1 MKRLSLKATSLILAL
16 VLALSL
22 SVTAFADD
30 NAASMTR
37 AEVTQEV
44 IKNMGLAAQAEASA
58 KDASAFKDVAEGSKF
73 EGAINLA
80 YSKGIVNGVS
90 KDAFAPDA
98 AVTQLE
104 AAAMILRSTGLDKA
118 LLKDWPADY
127 DDMVRPDGRPDLRG
141 VQARDDGDA
150 RADAQECRGDR
161 GQAGHRHQL
170 VLQRPELR
178 LPQDDLQDRR
188 RYPRR
193 ARSGDEH
200 GREVRCRG

>member
-80 YSKGIVNGVS
+80 YSKGIVNGGEGW
-90 KDAFAPDA
+90 
-98 AVTQLE
+98 LE
-104 AAAMILRSTGLDKA
+104 FDYVPEEHEIRAGK
-118 LLKDWPADY
+118 ADY
-127 DDMVRPDGRPDLRG
+127 TGRLCVIGAQLKEDKLAELFG
-141 VQARDDGDA
+141 V
-150 RADAQECRGDR
+150 
-161 GQAGHRHQL
+161 
-170 VLQRPELR
+170 
-178 LPQDDLQDRR
+178 
-188 RYPRR
+188 
-193 ARSGDEH
+193 
-200 GREVRCRG
+200 

>member
-73 EGAINLA
+73 EGADPTSPTPRALSTA
-80 YSKGIVNGVS
+80 SARTHLCRRSRY
-90 KDAFAPDA
+90 
-98 AVTQLE
+98 AVGSG
-104 AAAMILRSTGLDKA
+104 RHD
-118 LLKDWPADY
+118 PA
-127 DDMVRPDGRPDLRG
+127 
-141 VQARDDGDA
+141 Q
-150 RADAQECRGDR
+150 
-161 GQAGHRHQL
+161 H
-170 VLQRPELR
+170 
-178 LPQDDLQDRR
+178 
-188 RYPRR
+188 
-193 ARSGDEH
+193 RSGQGTAE
-200 GREVRCRG
+200 GLARGL

>member
-90 KDAFAPDA
+90 P
-98 AVTQLE
+98 TQP
-104 AAAMILRSTGLDKA
+104 LRSWK
-118 LLKDWPADY
+118 
-127 DDMVRPDGRPDLRG
+127 RPR
-141 VQARDDGDA
+141 
-150 RADAQECRGDR
+150 
-161 GQAGHRHQL
+161 
-170 VLQRPELR
+170 
-178 LPQDDLQDRR
+178 
-188 RYPRR
+188 
-193 ARSGDEH
+193 
-200 GREVRCRG
+200 

>member
-58 KDASAFKDVAEGSKF
+58 KDASAFKDVVEGSKF

-90 KDAFAPDA
+90 KDAFG
-98 AVTQLE
+98 
-104 AAAMILRSTGLDKA
+104 SG
-118 LLKDWPADY
+118 
-127 DDMVRPDGRPDLRG
+127 
-141 VQARDDGDA
+141 RDDPAQHRPGQGAAEGLA
-150 RADAQECRGDR
+150 RG
-161 GQAGHRHQL
+161 L
-170 VLQRPELR
+170 
-178 LPQDDLQDRR
+178 
-188 RYPRR
+188 
-193 ARSGDEH
+193 
-200 GREVRCRG
+200 

>member
-58 KDASAFKDVAEGSKF
+58 KDASAFKDVAEGNKF

-90 KDAFAPDA
+90 KDAFARRSRY
-98 AVTQLE
+98 AVG
-104 AAAMILRSTGLDKA
+104 SG
-118 LLKDWPADY
+118 
-127 DDMVRPDGRPDLRG
+127 
-141 VQARDDGDA
+141 RDDP
-150 RADAQECRGDR
+150 AQ
-161 GQAGHRHQL
+161 H
-170 VLQRPELR
+170 
-178 LPQDDLQDRR
+178 
-188 RYPRR
+188 
-193 ARSGDEH
+193 RSGQGAAE
-200 GREVRCRG
+200 GLARGL

>member
-30 NAASMTR
+30 SAASMTR

-80 YSKGIVNGVS
+80 YPRALSTAS
-90 KDAFAPDA
+90 ARTHLRP
-98 AVTQLE
+98 TQP
-104 AAAMILRSTGLDKA
+104 LRSWK
-118 LLKDWPADY
+118 
-127 DDMVRPDGRPDLRG
+127 RPR
-141 VQARDDGDA
+141 
-150 RADAQECRGDR
+150 
-161 GQAGHRHQL
+161 
-170 VLQRPELR
+170 
-178 LPQDDLQDRR
+178 
-188 RYPRR
+188 
-193 ARSGDEH
+193 
-200 GREVRCRG
+200 